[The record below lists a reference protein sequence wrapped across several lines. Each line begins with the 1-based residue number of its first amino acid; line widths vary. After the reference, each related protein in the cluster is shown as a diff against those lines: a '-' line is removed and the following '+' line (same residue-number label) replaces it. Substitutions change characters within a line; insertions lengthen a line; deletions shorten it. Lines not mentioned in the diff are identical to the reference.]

1 MKIFTYLES
10 TRRDDQIGGWHVA
23 GDGRTRP
30 HAPPRALRTTARDG
44 HAPDLIQRLDDVS
57 LTQSVDRPGQ
67 SGYAR
72 SVFDPVQLVDA
83 DVYADV
89 DTDVYADVDAD
100 VGDDVDHDVMMTRSL
115 TRLGQ

>member
-23 GDGRTRP
+23 GDGRTCP
-30 HAPPRALRTTARDG
+30 HAPSRALRTTARDG
-44 HAPDLIQRLDDVS
+44 HTLDLIQRLADVR

-67 SGYAR
+67 SGSAR

-83 DVYADV
+83 DVDV
-89 DTDVYADVDAD
+89 
-100 VGDDVDHDVMMTRSL
+100 DVDHDVISDPVFDPTRSMA
-115 TRLGQ
+115 RPGQRPRPGY